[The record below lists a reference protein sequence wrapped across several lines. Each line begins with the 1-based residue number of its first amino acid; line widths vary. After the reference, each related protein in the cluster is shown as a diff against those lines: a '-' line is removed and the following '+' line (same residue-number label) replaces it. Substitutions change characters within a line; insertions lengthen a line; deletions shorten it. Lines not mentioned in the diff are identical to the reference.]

1 MTMRTV
7 LAMTA
12 AATALAGAAGAAQA
26 QGAPGGDA
34 AKGLAT
40 FKMQCTAC
48 HSADPGVEG
57 AAPNLRGVIGR
68 KAGSDPKFTAYT
80 PAIKASHIDWTASKL
95 DQFLSG
101 PAKLIPGTAMPINIP
116 DAKTRK
122 DVVAYLV
129 SLKR

>member
-26 QGAPGGDA
+26 QEA
-34 AKGLAT
+34 AKGLAI
-40 FKMQCTAC
+40 FKQQCTIC

-57 AAPNLRGVIGR
+57 AAPNLRGVVGR

-80 PAIKASHIDWTASKL
+80 PAIKASKVVWSATTL
-95 DQFLSG
+95 DAFLTG
-101 PAKLIPGTAMPINIP
+101 PGKLIPGTAMPINIP